1 MNSTPALM
9 HERLSVLLP
18 EHIDIQDESA
28 RHAGHTDAKQGGH
41 YRLTIVSTRFNSLN
55 RIERQRL
62 IYNALD
68 ELMQTHIH
76 ALAIRALT
84 PEEL

>member
-1 MNSTPALM
+1 MNNTPALM

-18 EHIDIQDESA
+18 EYIDIQDEST
-28 RHAGHTDAKQGGH
+28 RHAGHAGAKQGGH
-41 YRLTIVSTRFNSLN
+41 YQLTIVSTRFNSLS